1 MPPRSVGSGSGAA
14 GARPSPAACET
25 SAMARSSPALIRRAS
40 AQDAFQAADVW
51 LEARR
56 FAYPAIPACIHTDA
70 AVRLWVQE
78 EVIPSS
84 EVWVAERDARV
95 VAVLA
100 LADGWIDQLYVSPA
114 EQGVRIGFRLV
125 QLAKERCPAACNS
138 GLSRAILR
146 PGGFTRGRGLQQFSA
161 PTELETRSARP
172 ISGMSGAQ
180 TGQSPLPRPTQHHFE
195 SSDELSATQLES
207 PQLHLRRW
215 CPWHHQCP
223 IPPGHSGRGPNRSA
237 TAHNRGRPAWPHSLV
252 ALH

>member
-1 MPPRSVGSGSGAA
+1 
-14 GARPSPAACET
+14 
-25 SAMARSSPALIRRAS
+25 MARSSPALIRRAS
-40 AQDAFQAADVW
+40 AQDAFQAANVW

-125 QLAKERCPAACNS
+125 QLAKERCP
-138 GLSRAILR
+138 G
-146 PGGFTRGRGLQQFSA
+146 GLQLW
-161 PTELETRSARP
+161 T
-172 ISGMSGAQ
+172 
-180 TGQSPLPRPTQHHFE
+180 FE
-195 SSDELSATQLES
+195 SNLKARRFYERQGFAAVQRTDGARNEERS
-207 PQLHLRRW
+207 PDIRYEWSPDRPVTASSPH
-215 CPWHHQCP
+215 
-223 IPPGHSGRGPNRSA
+223 PPP
-237 TAHNRGRPAWPHSLV
+237 L
-252 ALH
+252 